1 MSHGEDFRDNMKR
14 GFIVLVL
21 CSTCAIAQA
30 MEYGHYDVKSVV
42 SISETTPGNPSVTIN
57 VAYFVQILND
67 LGSHAGTWPVHFDS
81 ADDQHRAEHDVVSLS
96 ALLDP
101 FADSFNTKA
110 LLLRLALLHAVGHN
124 LDIPGADEKA
134 VAVFNKV
141 LQLWPNDL
149 QANYRYGVFLAG
161 TTKFR
166 NEAIPLLEKAKAL
179 GVVDAEYT
187 LGHTYLSLGDKVKAV
202 ENLKSYTTR
211 VPNDENA
218 ARALDAV
225 SNDKVEGKQ
234 LKPSP

>member
-1 MSHGEDFRDNMKR
+1 MKR
-14 GFIVLVL
+14 AFIILVL
-21 CSTCAIAQA
+21 CSTSATAQA

-42 SISETTPGNPSVTIN
+42 SISESAPGKPSVTVN

-67 LGSHAGTWPVHFDS
+67 LGTHAGTWPVHFDS

-101 FADSFNTKA
+101 LADNFNTKA
-110 LLLRLALLHAVGHN
+110 LLLRLALLHAVGYN

-134 VAVFNKV
+134 VAVFNKA
-141 LQLWPNDL
+141 LQLWPNDS
-149 QANYRYGVFLAG
+149 QVNFWYGVFLAG
-161 TTKFR
+161 TNKSR
-166 NEAIPLLEKAKAL
+166 SEAIPLLEKAKAL

-187 LGHTYLSLGDKVKAV
+187 LGLTYLSLGDKVKAV
-202 ENLKSYTTR
+202 ENLKSYTAR
-211 VPNDENA
+211 VPNDQNA

-225 SNDKVEGKQ
+225 LNDKVEVKQ